1 MKAEPADGQNRS
13 TQMQWQRVPKIAS
26 EAFQQSYAVAQLALK
41 LCELERAN
49 PTVKQQDKCSLRP
62 EKFLEEA
69 WKLIDKA
76 RDRVLRS
83 ETDDE
88 YLARH
93 GGSLEAGKVVVGRI
107 LPNVRIPF
115 QRLCDSGRNEGD
127 SEQIRVSYPDTGRHE
142 EIDWKVLI
150 SEKGFDK
157 LFSRY
162 WDATGVIPRPTR
174 GLLYMRATIRQ
185 EYGAKL
191 LASWKR
197 DGVPV
202 ADLLALARFRR
213 EGDKRTLNLTKTSKQ
228 KQLDALGA
236 RAWNQ

>member
-1 MKAEPADGQNRS
+1 MKPISADGQNKS

-26 EAFQQSYAVAQLALK
+26 EAFQQSYAVAQLAVK

-69 WKLIDKA
+69 WELVDKA
-76 RDRVLRS
+76 RDRVRS

-93 GGSLEAGKVVVGRI
+93 GGSLEAGEVVVGRI

-174 GLLYMRATIRQ
+174 GLLYIRATIRQ

-213 EGDKRTLNLTKTSKQ
+213 EGDKRALNLKKNVVREPIGRS
-228 KQLDALGA
+228 GA
-236 RAWNQ
+236 

>member
-1 MKAEPADGQNRS
+1 MKPTSANSEKES
-13 TQMQWQRVPKIAS
+13 TETPWPSVLRITS
-26 EAFQQSYAVAQLALK
+26 EEFQQSVALAQLAVK

-49 PTVKQQDKCSLRP
+49 PTVKQDDRPNLRP
-62 EKFLEEA
+62 EKFLDDA
-69 WKLIDKA
+69 WKLIEKA
-76 RDRVLRS
+76 RERVLRS
-83 ETDDE
+83 ETNEE

-93 GGSLEAGKVVVGRI
+93 DGSLEAGEAVVGRI
-107 LPNVRIPF
+107 LQDVRIPF
-115 QRLCDSGRNEGD
+115 EKLCNPERNEGD
-127 SEQIRVSYPDTGRHE
+127 SEPIRISYPDTGRYE
-142 EIDWKVLI
+142 EIHWKVLI
-150 SEKGFDK
+150 SEKGFEK

-228 KQLDALGA
+228 KQ
-236 RAWNQ
+236 